1 MRFIQTLKEGDHVL
15 EHYFCKDKQ
24 KMVTKAGKNYFN
36 VTLQDKTGT
45 LNAKIWDLS
54 PQIFDFNKN
63 QMVKIDAQITSYQGD
78 LQANIYRIRPSEPGE
93 YDLADFIRQTNKDV
107 EQLYQGLIKRI
118 NEVRDPKLRQL
129 LQSFFVD
136 DAKFIKKFKEHPA
149 AKSVHHNYLGG
160 LIEHVSAVV
169 ENAVYMADAY
179 PGVDRDLV
187 ITGAMLHDIGK
198 VRELTEMPVA
208 EYTDAGQM
216 LGHIILGYNMV
227 QDRMNRLGAFPRSQQ
242 EQLLHIILAHH
253 GELEFGSP
261 KVPMTR
267 EAMIVHF
274 ADNID
279 AKMKVMETFVEEDPS
294 DGHWTA
300 FNRFL
305 NRNLYKPEK
314 KEPQK

>member
-1 MRFIQTLKEGDHVL
+1 MRYIQTLREGDHIL

-45 LNAKIWDLS
+45 LNAKIWDLNA
-54 PQIFDFNKN
+54 QIHDFSKN
-63 QMVKIDAQITSYQGD
+63 QIVKIDAQISSYQGE
-78 LQANIYRIRPSEPGE
+78 LQANIYRLRVSRPEE
-93 YDLADFIRQTNKDV
+93 YVLSDYIPQSPKDV
-107 EQLYQGLIKRI
+107 EKLYKKLLSRI
-118 NEVRDPKLRQL
+118 HEVKDERFSKLLRTYFL
-129 LQSFFVD
+129 EDSAFV
-136 DAKFIKKFKEHPA
+136 KKFKEHPA

-160 LIEHVSAVV
+160 LIEHTTAVV
-169 ENAVYMADAY
+169 ETAVYLADNY
-179 PGVDRDLV
+179 PGIDRDLV

-198 VRELTEMPVA
+198 MEELSEMPVA
-208 EYTDAGQM
+208 EYTDAGQL
-216 LGHIILGYNMV
+216 LGHIVIGCSMVEQRMRELG
-227 QDRMNRLGAFPRSQQ
+227 GFTQQ
-242 EQLLHIILAHH
+242 QRDALLHIILSHH

-279 AKMKVMETFVEEDPS
+279 AKLKVMETFVEEDS
-294 DGHWTA
+294 SEGHFTA

-305 NRNLYKPEK
+305 NRNLYKPESR
-314 KEPQK
+314 Q

>member
-1 MRFIQTLKEGDHVL
+1 MI

-45 LNAKIWDLS
+45 LNAKIWDLTA
-54 PQIFDFNKN
+54 QISDFNKN
-63 QMVKIDAQITSYQGD
+63 QIVKIDAQISSYQGD
-78 LQANIYRIRPSEPGE
+78 LQANIYRIRPSYENE
-93 YDLADFIRQTNKDV
+93 YVLSDYIRQTDKNV
-107 EQLYQGLIKRI
+107 EELYNGLLRRI
-118 NEVRDPKLRQL
+118 REVHDPKLRQL
-129 LQSFFVD
+129 LESFFVD
-136 DAKFIKKFKEHPA
+136 DPKFVKKFKEHPA

-160 LIEHVSAVV
+160 LIEHVSSVV

-198 VRELTEMPVA
+198 MQELTEMPTA
-208 EYTDAGQM
+208 EYTDAGQL
-216 LGHIILGYNMV
+216 LGHIMLGYQMV
-227 QDRMNRLGAFPRSQQ
+227 SERMQRLGAFPKMQQ
-242 EQLLHIILAHH
+242 EMLLHIILSHH

-261 KVPMTR
+261 KVPVTR

-279 AKMKVMETFVEEDPS
+279 AKLKVMETFVEEDPS
-294 DGHWTA
+294 DTHWTA
-300 FNRFL
+300 YNRFL
-305 NRNLYKPEK
+305 NRTLYKPDARK
-314 KEPQK
+314 K